1 MTPDRIT
8 QQITI
13 KASARRVWAALTDS
27 QQFGH
32 WFGARID
39 GAFAPGKTVQ
49 AEMTMEGVE
58 GLAFGIRVSV
68 MDAPQDFAFFWPAYD
83 FAEKRDRSDLPWT
96 KVEFHLEATPTG
108 TTVTVTESGFDA
120 LGGTFGAR
128 VRAENN
134 DGWAVQLQRLADFS
148 GAQNA

>member
-1 MTPDRIT
+1 MTPDPIT

-13 KASARRVWAALTDS
+13 KASPQRVWAALTDS
-27 QQFGH
+27 QQFGQ

-39 GAFAPGKTVQ
+39 GTFASGETVQ

-58 GLAFGIRVSV
+58 GLAFGMRISA
-68 MDAPQDFAFFWPAYD
+68 MNAPQHFAFFWPAYD
-83 FAEKRDRSDLPWT
+83 FAAKRDRSDLPWT
-96 KVEFHLEATPTG
+96 KVEFHLEPSPTG

-120 LGGTFGAR
+120 LGGAFGAR

-134 DGWAVQLQRLADFS
+134 DGWAVQLQRLAGFS
-148 GAQNA
+148 GAQDA